1 MLSFSGWTLLGSGSN
16 ALTQQGIS
24 LLMNNYVGLLANA
37 AIGLCNQVNVAVSK
51 FVSGFNTAFTPQVI
65 KLYARDNYR
74 ELNLLISRSSKF
86 SFALCYIM
94 VLPLL
99 CNMDFI
105 LEIWLGDDVPE
116 YTAGFCRMVLI
127 CTLFDATT
135 GVYNTAITA
144 TGRIRN
150 YQILISLSF
159 LLDLL
164 LSFAMLYR
172 GIEPVLVFSSRIL
185 TRGIL
190 NMVIGL
196 YFINRY
202 MGFDISGY
210 IHSVLLKILSV
221 IAITGLPSY
230 MIYCNT
236 SGLSR
241 FLSTS
246 VYAVIA
252 TMVFVLYFL
261 MSKEERIAVLTKIER
276 KFAG

>member
-1 MLSFSGWTLLGSGSN
+1 
-16 ALTQQGIS
+16 
-24 LLMNNYVGLLANA
+24 
-37 AIGLCNQVNVAVSK
+37 
-51 FVSGFNTAFTPQVI
+51 
-65 KLYARDNYR
+65 
-74 ELNLLISRSSKF
+74 
-86 SFALCYIM
+86 
-94 VLPLL
+94 
-99 CNMDFI
+99 
-105 LEIWLGDDVPE
+105 
-116 YTAGFCRMVLI
+116 
-127 CTLFDATT
+127 
-135 GVYNTAITA
+135 
-144 TGRIRN
+144 
-150 YQILISLSF
+150 
-159 LLDLL
+159 
-164 LSFAMLYR
+164 
-172 GIEPVLVFSSRIL
+172 
-185 TRGIL
+185 
-190 NMVIGL
+190 MVIGL

>member
-172 GIEPVLVFSSRIL
+172 GLEPVLVFSSRIL

-210 IHSVLLKILSV
+210 IHSVLPVSKTKHRANYTGHNLVCRILV
-221 IAITGLPSY
+221 
-230 MIYCNT
+230 
-236 SGLSR
+236 
-241 FLSTS
+241 
-246 VYAVIA
+246 
-252 TMVFVLYFL
+252 
-261 MSKEERIAVLTKIER
+261 
-276 KFAG
+276 